1 MISFVVNSIM
11 SLNVMGKNKDIHI
24 QIIVIK
30 DQKLPKHQ
38 FFSVGGFQANFT

>member
-1 MISFVVNSIM
+1 M

-24 QIIVIK
+24 QIIDIK
-30 DQKLPKHQ
+30 EQKFLKHQ